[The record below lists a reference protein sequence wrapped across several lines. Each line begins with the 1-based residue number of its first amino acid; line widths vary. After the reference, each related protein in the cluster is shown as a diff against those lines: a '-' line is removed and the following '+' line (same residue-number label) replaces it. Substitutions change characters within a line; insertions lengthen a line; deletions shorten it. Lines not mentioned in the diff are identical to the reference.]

1 MKYSNPANI
10 QTKTLLTQGSVLL
23 RHFND
28 AGRPAFTLQEAAEV
42 LKSSTREATKKLLS
56 GMVKRGLLLRLKEGV
71 YWIIPYDQ
79 DPNTY
84 FPNTHLVVKYLT
96 GNVEYYIGYY
106 SALELHSL
114 ITQPSFRE
122 QIVVN
127 RQVKPS
133 SIKIKGHK
141 FQFIY
146 HNRNHYFGASEL
158 WVDSFNKATCS
169 DLEKTF
175 IDCLYKPDYAGGISE
190 IAKALYKSR
199 EKIDYQKLLNYCER
213 FKAQSVIK
221 RLGFLL
227 ELLKINNPISGK
239 LHAMITPSYILLEP
253 SYEKKGKMN
262 GTWYVRQNMELA
274 DILSPIFS

>member
-1 MKYSNPANI
+1 MKHTKPANA

-42 LKSSTREATKKLLS
+42 LKNSTRDATKKLLS

-96 GNVEYYIGYY
+96 GNAGYYIGYY

-127 RQVKPS
+127 RQIKPS
-133 SIKIKGHK
+133 S
-141 FQFIY
+141 
-146 HNRNHYFGASEL
+146 
-158 WVDSFNKATCS
+158 
-169 DLEKTF
+169 
-175 IDCLYKPDYAGGISE
+175 
-190 IAKALYKSR
+190 
-199 EKIDYQKLLNYCER
+199 
-213 FKAQSVIK
+213 
-221 RLGFLL
+221 
-227 ELLKINNPISGK
+227 
-239 LHAMITPSYILLEP
+239 
-253 SYEKKGKMN
+253 
-262 GTWYVRQNMELA
+262 
-274 DILSPIFS
+274 

>member
-1 MKYSNPANI
+1 MKYKHPSTDLA
-10 QTKTLLTQGSVLL
+10 KTLLTQGATLI
-23 RHFND
+23 RHFSNS
-28 AGRPAFTLQEAAEV
+28 GQPAFTLQEAAEI
-42 LKSSTREATKKLLS
+42 LKESTWDATKKLLR

-79 DPNTY
+79 DPTVY
-84 FPNTHLVVKYLT
+84 FPNTHLVAKYLV
-96 GNVEYYIGYY
+96 GDADYYLGYY
-106 SALELHSL
+106 TAMELHSL

-127 RQVKPS
+127 KQIKPS
-133 SIKIKGHK
+133 SIKIREHK

-146 HNRNHYFGASEL
+146 HNRNHYFGAVAL
-158 WVDSFNKATCS
+158 WVDSFSKANCS

-199 EKIDYQKLLNYCER
+199 EKIDYHKLLSYCER
-213 FKAQSVIK
+213 FQAQSVIK

-227 ELLKINNPISGK
+227 ESLNINNPISGK
-239 LHAMITPSYILLEP
+239 LREMITNTYILLEP

-262 GTWYVRQNMELA
+262 STWYVRQNMELS
-274 DILSPIFS
+274 DIQSSIFT